1 MDTRDASS
9 DVARVGIP
17 KCDALFR
24 SASASSVS
32 HVTLGD
38 TRSGEDGAEE
48 KEDRGARSRDCA
60 NGSNRICH

>member
-1 MDTRDASS
+1 MDTRDVLS
-9 DVARVGIP
+9 DAARVGIP

-32 HVTLGD
+32 HVMLGD
-38 TRSGEDGAEE
+38 PRRVEDDAEGEGR
-48 KEDRGARSRDCA
+48 RGARSRDCA